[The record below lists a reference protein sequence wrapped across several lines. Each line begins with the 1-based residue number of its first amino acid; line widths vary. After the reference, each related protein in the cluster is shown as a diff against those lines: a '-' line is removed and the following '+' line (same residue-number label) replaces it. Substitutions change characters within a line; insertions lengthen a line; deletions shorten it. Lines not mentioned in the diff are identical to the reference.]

1 MPSDLPII
9 RVRTEAD
16 NIIKIKT
23 VAKYNNRSVSKEM
36 EKLMLDHIAEFERE
50 HGKIEIEQMS
60 IEEIVKD
67 IRDRVQK
74 KPPYPY

>member
-16 NIIKIKT
+16 NIAKIKT
-23 VAKYNNRSVSKEM
+23 IAKYNNRSVSKEM

-50 HGKIEIEQMS
+50 HGKLEVETMT
-60 IEEIVKD
+60 IEEIIKD
-67 IRDRVQK
+67 IRDRILK
-74 KPPYPY
+74 NPPY